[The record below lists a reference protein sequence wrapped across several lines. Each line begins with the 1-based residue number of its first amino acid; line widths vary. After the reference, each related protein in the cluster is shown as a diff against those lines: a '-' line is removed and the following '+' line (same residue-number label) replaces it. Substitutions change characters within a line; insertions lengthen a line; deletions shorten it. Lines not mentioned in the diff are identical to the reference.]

1 VTRVRVRGIYATA
14 LTELL
19 VAAGHAVVDPSGPI
33 RERFDRS
40 FDEGLHEVA
49 VETTDDRQGVEIAG
63 DPDGV
68 GTIAETVEAVGIDT
82 FCWQDPTPVGAVY
95 DGVVTETLGGGAVLE
110 LGAGEG
116 YLPYEAVDEYV
127 EEDDR
132 YRVQMTDS
140 TPPWTDDRPEL
151 SPELR
156 ASGGLVELVQG
167 QSRPSSDLPN
177 ERATELT
184 RTLDLLSADVP
195 DGWGVHW
202 PYAAEDADLETVAA
216 ALSTAADRAHELSDA
231 LEATPTDEGEVP
243 RELAAPTTGRWTWF
257 GRESRF
263 ELDECRRAVTTTMA
277 GHHRIKAAHRAA
289 SSAVDLVEAVCADP
303 TATDGDAD
311 LPFGAVAENFGPRGG
326 DRVRIEHGKPDGRLY
341 TLGRATVREREPDG
355 QVVLRREMKSSGEY
369 DGLGTTREP
378 GDVAITRVREGRWWY
393 PTAYRSEDGRKRG
406 TYVNVCTPVEVFPD
420 GIRYVDLHV
429 DVVKRPDGEVE
440 RVDEE
445 ELEAAVDAGTV
456 SPELAERAR
465 DVASRVEDAL

>member
-19 VAAGHAVVDPSGPI
+19 TSAGHVIVDPSEPI

-40 FDEGLHEVA
+40 FDERAHDVT
-49 VETTDDRQGVEIAG
+49 VETTKNRQGVEIAG

-68 GTIAETVEAVGIDT
+68 ERIAGTVEGVGIDT
-82 FCWQDPTPVGAVY
+82 FCWRDPTPAGAVY
-95 DGVVTETLGGGAVLE
+95 DGVVTDTLGGGAVLE

-116 YLPYEAVDEYV
+116 YLSYDAVDGYV
-127 EEDDR
+127 EEDDHF
-132 YRVQMTDS
+132 RVQVTGS
-140 TPPWTDDRPEL
+140 RPPWTDDRPEL

-156 ASGGLVELVQG
+156 APGGLVELVRG
-167 QSRPSSDLPN
+167 QSRPSSDLSS

-202 PYAAEDADLETVAA
+202 PYAAEDADLEALEE
-216 ALSTAADRAHELSDA
+216 ALSRAVDRAHVLSDA
-231 LEATPTDEGEVP
+231 LDAGPNDDGELP
-243 RELAAPTTGRWTWF
+243 RELAAPTAGRWAWF

-263 ELDECRRAVTTTMA
+263 ELDECRRAVTTTMV
-277 GHHRIKAAHRAA
+277 GHHRTKAAHRAA

-303 TATDGDAD
+303 TGIDGDAD
-311 LPFGAVAENFGPRGG
+311 FPFGAVAENFGPRQGE
-326 DRVRIEHGKPDGRLY
+326 RLRIEHGKPDGRLY
-341 TLGRATVREREPDG
+341 TLGRATVQERDPEG
-355 QVVLRREMKSSGEY
+355 QVVLRREMRSQGEY
-369 DGLGTTREP
+369 DGLGTPREP
-378 GDVAITRVREGRWWY
+378 GDVAITRIRDGRWWY

-420 GIRYVDLHV
+420 AVRYVDLHV

-440 RVDEE
+440 RVDDE
-445 ELEAAVDAGTV
+445 ELEAAEDAGTV
-456 SPELAERAR
+456 SPALAERAR
-465 DVASRVEDAL
+465 DVASKVEDAL